1 MSHRLRARLTKNFLA
16 GLMFIGF
23 GLLGLWLSMPLD
35 NGTLSD
41 MGPGYFPRAIS
52 ILLVL
57 LGAGLSATDLMHDG
71 EAVEGWAWKPLVLI
85 TMSSIAF
92 AVLLRPVGLVGTLAA
107 TTILASAAGTL
118 LRPLAL
124 AMLVAIMVVA
134 NVGIFVFALNMPI
147 PLWPAIF

>member
-1 MSHRLRARLTKNFLA
+1 MSRKPPFRASKNFLA

-23 GLLGLWLSMPLD
+23 GLLGLWLGWPLD
-35 NGTLSD
+35 GGTLSD

-57 LGAGLSATDLMHDG
+57 LGAGLSVTDLLQDE
-71 EAVEGWAWKPLVLI
+71 EAVEGFAWKPLALI
-85 TMSSIAF
+85 TASALAF
-92 AVLLRPVGLVGTLAA
+92 AFLLKPVGLVGTLAA

-124 AMLVAIMVVA
+124 TVLVAIMVVA
-134 NVGIFVFALNMPI
+134 NVGIFVFALKMPI

>member
-1 MSHRLRARLTKNFLA
+1 MNRRLGVRLTKNFLA
-16 GLMFIGF
+16 GLMFITF
-23 GLLGLWLSMPLD
+23 GLLGLSLSMPLD

-52 ILLVL
+52 ALMVL
-57 LGAGLSATDLMHDG
+57 LGAALSATDLLEDG

-85 TMSSIAF
+85 TLSSIAF
-92 AVLLRPVGLVGTLAA
+92 AVLLKPVGLVGALAA
-107 TTILASAAGTL
+107 TTMLASAAGTL

-124 AMLVAIMVVA
+124 AILVAIMVVA
-134 NVGIFVFALNMPI
+134 NVGIFVFALHMPI

>member
-1 MSHRLRARLTKNFLA
+1 MNRRLGVRLTKNFLA
-16 GLMFIGF
+16 GLMFITF
-23 GLLGLWLSMPLD
+23 GLLGLSLSMPLD

-41 MGPGYFPRAIS
+41 LGPGYFPRAIS
-52 ILLVL
+52 ALMVL
-57 LGAGLSATDLMHDG
+57 LGAALSATDLLEDG

-85 TMSSIAF
+85 TLSSIAF
-92 AVLLRPVGLVGTLAA
+92 AVLLKPVGLVGALAA
-107 TTILASAAGTL
+107 TTMLASAAGTL

-124 AMLVAIMVVA
+124 AILVAIMVVA

>member
-1 MSHRLRARLTKNFLA
+1 MKRRLGVRLTKNFLA

-23 GLLGLWLSMPLD
+23 GLLGLGLSVPLD

-52 ILLVL
+52 VLIVL
-57 LGAGLSATDLMHDG
+57 LGAALSATDLMQDG
-71 EAVEGWAWKPLVLI
+71 EAVEGWAWKPFVLI
-85 TMSSIAF
+85 TVSSIAF
-92 AVLLRPVGLVGTLAA
+92 AVLLKPVGLVGTLAA

-118 LRPLAL
+118 LRPLGL
-124 AMLVAIMVVA
+124 AVLVAIMIVA
-134 NVGIFVFALNMPI
+134 NLGIFVFALNMPI

>member
-1 MSHRLRARLTKNFLA
+1 
-16 GLMFIGF
+16 
-23 GLLGLWLSMPLD
+23 MPLD

-52 ILLVL
+52 VL
-57 LGAGLSATDLMHDG
+57 MVMLGAALSATDLLEEG

-85 TMSSIAF
+85 TLSSIAF
-92 AVLLRPVGLVGTLAA
+92 AVLLKPLGLVGTLAA

-124 AMLVAIMVVA
+124 AILIAIMVVA
-134 NVGIFVFALNMPI
+134 NVGIFVFALHMPI

>member
-1 MSHRLRARLTKNFLA
+1 MNRWLGVRLTKNFLA
-16 GLMFIGF
+16 GLMFITF
-23 GLLGLWLSMPLD
+23 GLLGLSLSMPLD

-52 ILLVL
+52 VLMVL
-57 LGAGLSATDLMHDG
+57 LGAALSATDLLGDG

-85 TMSSIAF
+85 TLSSIAF
-92 AVLLRPVGLVGTLAA
+92 AVLLKPLGLVGTLGA

-124 AMLVAIMVVA
+124 AILVAIMVVA
-134 NVGIFVFALNMPI
+134 NVGIFVFALHMPI